1 MGWTQEVSNCSEL
14 KHLCDLPEARLLRMV
29 CGSTCGCTDP
39 LSQPFH
45 KVGTWIFMGKTGRLW
60 YDHFIILY
68 IIFMDIFDHLRNEVV
83 RGGCT
88 DSCLKLGEQA
98 LENVECNDQPPGD
111 LAEPF
116 LWGPA
121 RFGFGWIWWLPPA
134 SAQVSVGGS
143 SGTPIQMLCPTFL
156 VIICHFSEDSFFLV
170 SNKFLVCFF
179 LIFVG
184 MFVFGQG
191 FDEQLLRPKQPKQQ
205 GFFVGDQGQ
214 ERWCI
219 LRSYPWWQRW
229 KSEDVLV
236 CKIPLCSLHL
246 CMKLKDECRN
256 FTWTLTCSKAWWWCA
271 NCSLSC
277 RFCCSNSVA
286 CSDLGRCRALSF
298 HFSVRR

>member
-60 YDHFIILY
+60 YDHFIY
-68 IIFMDIFDHLRNEVV
+68 HFHGYFWPSPK
-83 RGGCT
+83 RGGAWWLYRFMLET
-88 DSCLKLGEQA
+88 WRAGAGERWMQ
-98 LENVECNDQPPGD
+98 
-111 LAEPF
+111 
-116 LWGPA
+116 GPA
-121 RFGFGWIWWLPPA
+121 TWRLGWTFSLGTGQVWFRVNLVASPSFSPGERWRIFWDTYPDALSDFFGNNMSLLRRLIFFW
-134 SAQVSVGGS
+134 
-143 SGTPIQMLCPTFL
+143 CPTNFWY
-156 VIICHFSEDSFFLV
+156 VFFF
-170 SNKFLVCFF
+170 N
-179 LIFVG
+179 FVG

-191 FDEQLLRPKQPKQQ
+191 FDEELLRPKQPKQQ

-219 LRSYPWWQRW
+219 LRSNPWWQRW